1 MALILRYSRARYCVK
16 VEDVVVIRESG
27 LTIIEL
33 ELELEKKFTFAI
45 SSLDE
50 FLVCQCMQLSVTAT
64 TADRMAQ
71 SINNVDK
78 HVHGY
83 LTVFSLV
90 NVLA

>member
-1 MALILRYSRARYCVK
+1 MALILRYSRARHCVK
-16 VEDVVVIRESG
+16 VVEDVVVIRESG
-27 LTIIEL
+27 LKIIEL

-83 LTVFSLV
+83 
-90 NVLA
+90 NCVLPR